1 MNLHGKNLI
10 ILMGLSAVTVAG
22 AMSSSV
28 TGAVETDTWNLLGR
42 SDMRAIAYSG
52 HRGVERTVAD
62 TPSIKQTKEDLWI
75 LSRMGIKWV
84 RMYNTTL
91 FPHTERVLQAI
102 DELKQ
107 ESDFEMYV
115 MMGAW
120 IGCAGA
126 YTDRVDH
133 SVEDEEQNQ
142 AEILRAIELAKAY
155 PQIVKIIAVGNEAMV
170 KWQAHYV
177 SPAVIL
183 RWVAVLKEARL
194 KGEIPKQTLITCS
207 DNWAALGGEKSYRNQ
222 VLEKLIGE
230 LDYLSLH
237 TYAFHDSY
245 YYPALRWGSEL
256 EEQKLPLEMQVD
268 RAVDRAVQEQANQY
282 QAVADYINSLGLE
295 RAIHI
300 GETGWASLD
309 NSFYGDEGTCVADEY
324 IASVFYEKVHQWV
337 DEEEI
342 SCFYFEAFDEPWKS
356 AGTAGSEGHFGLFT
370 VDGRAK
376 YALWDMVDEDVFKG
390 LMRDGNPIRKTYDGD
405 FNEVWSRLN
414 TPRHFKFK
422 P

>member
-1 MNLHGKNLI
+1 MNLCGKNLI
-10 ILMGLSAVTVAG
+10 IHMVCSAGMAVS
-22 AMSSSV
+22 AMSFFMPDLV
-28 TGAVETDTWNLLGR
+28 KINTWDLLGR

-62 TPSIKQTKEDLWI
+62 TPSIEQTKEDLRI

-84 RMYNTTL
+84 RTYNTTL
-91 FPHTERVLQAI
+91 FPHTERILQAI

-126 YTDRVDH
+126 YTDQVDH

-142 AEILRAIELAKAY
+142 AEILRAIEFAKAY
-155 PQIVKIIAVGNEAMV
+155 PDTVKIIAVGNEAMV

-177 SPAVIL
+177 PPAVIL
-183 RWVAVLKEARL
+183 RWVTVLKEARL

-207 DNWAALGGEKSYRNQ
+207 DNWAALGGEKPYRNQ
-222 VLEKLIGE
+222 VLEKLLGE

-237 TYAFHDSY
+237 TYAFHHSC
-245 YYPALRWGSEL
+245 YYPALRWGSDL
-256 EEQKLPLEMQVD
+256 EEQKLPLEMQID
-268 RAVDRAVQEQANQY
+268 RAVDRAIQEQANQY
-282 QAVADYINSLGLE
+282 QAVADYIDSLGLE
-295 RAIHI
+295 RPIHI

-309 NSFYGDEGTCVADEY
+309 NSFYGDQGTCVASEY
-324 IASVFYEKVHQWV
+324 IASVFYENVHQWV

-356 AGTAGSEGHFGLFT
+356 EGTAGSEGHFGLFT

-376 YALWDMVDEDVFKG
+376 YMLWDMVDEDVFNG
-390 LMRDGNPIRKTYDGD
+390 LMRDGNPIRKTCDGNFD
-405 FNEVWSRLN
+405 EVWSRVN

>member
-1 MNLHGKNLI
+1 
-10 ILMGLSAVTVAG
+10 
-22 AMSSSV
+22 
-28 TGAVETDTWNLLGR
+28 
-42 SDMRAIAYSG
+42 
-52 HRGVERTVAD
+52 
-62 TPSIKQTKEDLWI
+62 
-75 LSRMGIKWV
+75 
-84 RMYNTTL
+84 
-91 FPHTERVLQAI
+91 
-102 DELKQ
+102 
-107 ESDFEMYV
+107 
-115 MMGAW
+115 
-120 IGCAGA
+120 
-126 YTDRVDH
+126 
-133 SVEDEEQNQ
+133 VEDEEQNQ

>member
-1 MNLHGKNLI
+1 MNLRGKNMI
-10 ILMGLSAVTVAG
+10 IHMLCSAVLVVS
-22 AMSSSV
+22 AMSSFLPDTVEIV
-28 TGAVETDTWNLLGR
+28 TWDLLGR

-62 TPSIKQTKEDLWI
+62 TPSFEQTKEDLRI

-84 RMYNTTL
+84 RTYNTTL
-91 FPHTERVLQAI
+91 FPHTERILQAI

-126 YTDRVDH
+126 HTDRVDH

-155 PQIVKIIAVGNEAMV
+155 PDIVKIIAVGNEAMV

-183 RWVAVLKEARL
+183 RWVTVLKEARL

-207 DNWAALGGEKSYRNQ
+207 DNWAALGGEKPYRNQ
-222 VLEKLIGE
+222 VLEKLLGE

-245 YYPALRWGSEL
+245 YYPALRWGSDL

-268 RAVDRAVQEQANQY
+268 RAVDRAIQEQANQY
-282 QAVADYINSLGLE
+282 QAVADYIDSLGLE
-295 RAIHI
+295 RPIHI

-309 NSFYGDEGTCVADEY
+309 NSFYGDEGTCVASEY
-324 IASVFYEKVHQWV
+324 IASVFYENVHQWI

-356 AGTAGSEGHFGLFT
+356 KGTAGSESHFGLFT

-376 YALWDMVDEDVFKG
+376 YMLWDMVDEDLFNG

-405 FNEVWSRLN
+405 FDEIWSRLN
-414 TPRHFKFK
+414 APRNFKFK